1 MQRILIAG
9 LFMLGILACSDKNDG
24 AVPETVRA
32 ANAAVMLP
40 AGTTSML
47 AAGTTFQATIQDNIS
62 STTSA
67 TGQRVKAVV
76 SLNVVDAAGHIV
88 IPGGSSVV
96 LRIAQLRPAKRTGDG
111 VITLAV
117 ESVTIGDSTY
127 APVASVGAVTHTM
140 RAGAAA
146 ESDREVVAT
155 PGTPITIQ
163 LTHPLK
169 ISAI

>member
-9 LFMLGILACSDKNDG
+9 VLVSGILACSDKNG
-24 AVPETVRA
+24 RAVPEQGRVA
-32 ANAAVMLP
+32 SAAVMLP

-67 TGQRVKAVV
+67 AGQRIKAIV

-88 IPGGSSVV
+88 IPGGSSVM
-96 LRIAQLRPAKRTGDG
+96 LRIAQLRPARTTGDG

-117 ESVTIGDSTY
+117 ESVTVGDSTY

-140 RAGAAA
+140 RAGAGAG
-146 ESDREVVAT
+146 SDREVVAT
-155 PGTPITIQ
+155 PGTPVTIQ